1 MKTIPLSLPLSFA
14 LAILICP
21 VAGAAG
27 LTAAAGA
34 LPPVADL
41 LLPGLPYEAGKA
53 MLVVDTGKGDAP
65 ALEPVHFSAPA
76 IKAGQTPAASGALR
90 IEALAFLPAP
100 RAAAASA
107 SASASGGARLGDQLA
122 ALARILNSV
131 HGMQGLEYWS
141 ASRQRMRTLY
151 AEAWRTDSPEAR
163 ARLPDPAAPPS
174 APGDSAL
181 FYAWLRD
188 LTFGGN
194 VYRFDIAIGPASALM
209 LNENASPIRYLLVP
223 IVAPG
228 RMRSR
233 IHVIPCREGLLVH
246 FFSTIDVSD
255 LMARRV
261 FESAGNKALAV
272 LGWFAK
278 EAGAAGLI
286 EEARLP
292 MNIEEVARLRPAGLP

>member
-1 MKTIPLSLPLSFA
+1 MKTTSSLLFA
-14 LAILICP
+14 LAALTFT
-21 VAGAAG
+21 AGPLLSANAAG
-27 LTAAAGA
+27 SAASPGA
-34 LPPVADL
+34 LPPAAGL
-41 LLPGLPYEAGKA
+41 LVPGLPYEAGKA
-53 MLVVDTGKGDAP
+53 MLVVDTGKGGKP
-65 ALEPVHFSAPA
+65 ALEPVHFEAPGAKSASE
-76 IKAGQTPAASGALR
+76 PAASGALR

-100 RAAAASA
+100 RDAAAASTAA
-107 SASASGGARLGDQLA
+107 SLNRQLA
-122 ALARILNSV
+122 ELARILNSV

-174 APGDSAL
+174 SPGDASS

-209 LNENASPIRYLLVP
+209 RNENVSPIRYLLVP

-246 FFSTIDVSD
+246 FFSTMEVSD

-261 FESAGNKALAV
+261 FESAGNKALAM
-272 LGWFAK
+272 LGWFVK
-278 EAGAAGLI
+278 EASAAGLI

-292 MNIEEVARLRPAGLP
+292 VNIEDVARLRPAGLP

>member
-1 MKTIPLSLPLSFA
+1 MKKIPAPSFLA
-14 LAILICP
+14 LAMSLALCAG
-21 VAGAAG
+21 VGAAG
-27 LTAAAGA
+27 SAASPGA
-34 LPPVADL
+34 LPPVAGL
-41 LLPGLPYEAGKA
+41 LIPGLPYEAGKA
-53 MLVVDTGKGDAP
+53 MLVMDTGKGGKP
-65 ALEPVHFSAPA
+65 ALEPVRFEAPDV
-76 IKAGQTPAASGALR
+76 KSVSEPAASGALR

-100 RAAAASA
+100 RDAAAASA
-107 SASASGGARLGDQLA
+107 AASLDRQLA
-122 ALARILNSV
+122 AIARILNSV

-151 AEAWRTDSPEAR
+151 AEAWRTDSPEAKT
-163 ARLPDPAAPPS
+163 RLPDPAAPPAS
-174 APGDSAL
+174 PSGASS

-194 VYRFDIAIGPASALM
+194 VFRFDIAIGPASALM
-209 LNENASPIRYLLVP
+209 LNENVSPIRYLLAP

-233 IHVIPCREGLLVH
+233 IQVIPCREGLLAH

-255 LMARRV
+255 LMAKRV

-272 LGWFAK
+272 LGWFVK
-278 EAGAAGLI
+278 EASAAGLI

-292 MNIEEVARLRPAGLP
+292 VNIEDVARLRPAGLP

>member
-1 MKTIPLSLPLSFA
+1 MKTPSVLALLA
-14 LAILICP
+14 LAFAILACP
-21 VAGAAG
+21 AIGAAG
-27 LTAAAGA
+27 SAASPGA
-34 LPPVADL
+34 LPPAAAFL
-41 LLPGLPYEAGKA
+41 IPGLPYEAGKV
-53 MLVVDTGKGDAP
+53 MLVMDTGKGGVSALQPVHFDAP
-65 ALEPVHFSAPA
+65 ALKSAGA
-76 IKAGQTPAASGALR
+76 AAASGALR

-100 RAAAASA
+100 RNAAAVPAAS
-107 SASASGGARLGDQLA
+107 SLERQLA
-122 ALARILNSV
+122 ALARILASV

-163 ARLPDPAAPPS
+163 ARLPDPAAPS
-174 APGDSAL
+174 IAPGDSAS

-194 VYRFDIAIGPASALM
+194 VYRFDIAIGPGSALM
-209 LNENASPIRYLLVP
+209 LNENVSPIRYLLVP

-255 LMARRV
+255 LMAKRV

-272 LGWFAK
+272 LGWFVK
-278 EAGAAGLI
+278 EASAAGLV
-286 EEARLP
+286 EEAQLP
-292 MNIEEVARLRPAGLP
+292 VNVEDVARLRPAGLP